1 MVYFPVRKCYQA
13 AKLVLLVV
21 LVVTILALFEQ
32 WRGGKRNAQAEYSD
46 PMEAEYERQILED
59 EARIIPGLGEG
70 GAAAHLLGEEKKLGE
85 ESEKKLAINVYLS
98 DRIPYNR
105 TLKDYRNPAC
115 KRVVYDAELPSASV
129 ILIFHNE
136 PYSVVVRTIWSV
148 VNSARRSQ
156 PWYKHANFMD
166 RQTGRVT
173 TVGYPGQ
180 DPNSEFVYLKEI
192 ILVDD
197 NSTLPE
203 LKGKLSHYVRTRL
216 PPDLIRI
223 LRLPDRIG
231 LTQAR
236 MAGSRAARG
245 DVLVFLDSHCEAVQD
260 WLRPLLH
267 RIKEDRRH
275 VVTPLIDV
283 IEKDDLV
290 YEAGDP
296 TEFEVI
302 LHRADFSRA

>member
-1 MVYFPVRKCYQA
+1 MVHFPVRKCYQA
-13 AKLVLLVV
+13 AKLALLVV
-21 LVVTILALFEQ
+21 LVVTVLALFEQ
-32 WRGGKRNAQAEYSD
+32 WRGGKKNTKAYSD
-46 PMEAEYERQILED
+46 PLEAEYERQILED
-59 EARIIPGLGEG
+59 ESRIIPGLGEG
-70 GAAAHLLGEEKKLGE
+70 GAAAHLFGEEKKLGE

-105 TLKDYRNPAC
+105 TLKDFRNPAC

-148 VNSARRSQ
+148 VNSARRDQ
-156 PWYKHANFMD
+156 PWYKHANFVD
-166 RQTGRVT
+166 SKTGRVT
-173 TVGYPGQ
+173 TAGYPGQ

-223 LRLPDRIG
+223 LRLPDRVG

-236 MAGSRAARG
+236 MAGARSAVG
-245 DVLVFLDSHCEAVQD
+245 DVMIFLDSHCEALQD

-267 RIKEDRRH
+267 RIKEDKKH

-283 IEKDDLV
+283 LEKSDLL
-290 YEAGDP
+290 YQSGHISQ
-296 TEFEVI
+296 FEVI
-302 LHRADFSRA
+302 QDTLGAGDLL